1 MDRYL
6 LDTNIFV
13 FLATEVD
20 QLEKGILEMLNEP
33 DAQLYMSAESVR
45 ELIVAYRNKGLMTKR
60 WKTEEDMVRA
70 IEDEFN
76 IRILPL
82 GKEHMLTYSR
92 LTLNE
97 AQGHKGPSDHV
108 IIAHALTERLTL
120 ISSDRRFAFYRGQ
133 GLDLIWNE
141 R

>member
-33 DAQLYMSAESVR
+33 DALLYMSAESVR

-97 AQGHKGPSDHV
+97 AQGHKDPSDHI

>member
-6 LDTNIFV
+6 IDTNIFV
-13 FLATEVD
+13 FLATEQD
-20 QLEKGILEMLNEP
+20 QLSDDVSAMLREP

-60 WKTEEDMVRA
+60 WKTAEEMVRA

-82 GKEHMLTYSR
+82 GTEHMLTYAR

-97 AQGHKGPSDHV
+97 AQGHKDPSDHV

-133 GLDLIWNE
+133 GLDLVWNE

>member
-20 QLEKGILEMLNEP
+20 QLEKGIHEMLNEP

-70 IEDEFN
+70 
-76 IRILPL
+76 P
-82 GKEHMLTYSR
+82 
-92 LTLNE
+92 
-97 AQGHKGPSDHV
+97 
-108 IIAHALTERLTL
+108 
-120 ISSDRRFAFYRGQ
+120 
-133 GLDLIWNE
+133 
-141 R
+141 